1 MKFQTQTHRIIGL
14 ILMLFI
20 GSLSVAAQ
28 DAPLQGFDDYV
39 NKAIKDWEVPGLA
52 IAVVKDCLL
61 YTSPSPR
68 DS

>member
-28 DAPLQGFDDYV
+28 DAPLQDLDHYGD
-39 NKAIKDWEVPGLA
+39 KRRHSQIR
-52 IAVVKDCLL
+52 I
-61 YTSPSPR
+61 R
-68 DS
+68 DRHRPIRLRRDAAGS